1 MLPTLDDTGS
11 LPPLLITSFC
21 TGVLIILLCSLP
33 RCCEGSWQGV
43 IYFCFTDS
51 HPQLFD
57 FDIEVKPI
65 LEVLVGKTIE
75 QALLEVMEEEELAK
89 LLAHQRA
96 YAELR
101 NAELAEVQ
109 RLEEQDRRYREE
121 KVSLI
126 RSKTGLCECSPCPVL
141 KGELWNKLN
150 GGRRVLPSLMFLKA
164 FWCHTA
170 ACRFL
175 LSCACSVLFCSI
187 RAVVLMWPGELRHL
201 IRRPNL
207 TALCSCYSSLFIMII
222 CKWVVRVLE
231 SEKHLMF
238 FHTECMCYC
247 ISAHTSQDLK
257 VQNYGSSI

>member
-1 MLPTLDDTGS
+1 MGYVDAPHLS
-11 LPPLLITSFC
+11 SSC
-21 TGVLIILLCSLP
+21 TGAQTPVWEWVHTLQNES
-33 RCCEGSWQGV
+33 
-43 IYFCFTDS
+43 
-51 HPQLFD
+51 
-57 FDIEVKPI
+57 
-65 LEVLVGKTIE
+65 
-75 QALLEVMEEEELAK
+75 EEELAK

-175 LSCACSVLFCSI
+175 LSCARSVLFCSI

-207 TALCSCYSSLFIMII
+207 TVLCSCYSSCSL
-222 CKWVVRVLE
+222 WLYVNE
-231 SEKHLMF
+231 
-238 FHTECMCYC
+238 
-247 ISAHTSQDLK
+247 
-257 VQNYGSSI
+257 